1 MWASVRHRLGVT
13 VVVLAAFGLYAT
25 YAVTRLWHFR
35 AATYDLVIFDQA
47 VRSYAHFQ
55 PGIAPVKGVHNDF
68 GPHFSVLGD
77 HFSPILALL
86 APLYWIHDR
95 PVTLVLAQ
103 AALFAVAI
111 PFVWVF
117 TRRALGTTAAYL
129 VAVAFAISGPVQS
142 AVAFDVHEVMF
153 AVPLMAIAYERLQ
166 AERYGQA
173 GIAATALLL
182 VKEDMGFFLFGFG
195 VLLIVLRTP
204 HRRPEG
210 SERGQ
215 EQALWRWFPGVVA
228 MIGGI
233 AAVWLT
239 TQVLMPAAGGRPGY
253 YWQYGQLGAT
263 PGAGLRHVLQHPLQT
278 LALLVTPD
286 AKVQL
291 LLWLFA
297 PLAFCSLASPYVLP
311 AVPLLAERLL
321 AANHNWW
328 ASWPHYNAF
337 VVVILF
343 CAGVDGAARLARW
356 GVARYGTAQR
366 VAGTG
371 WAVFACAATLVTTLW
386 FPFHDLAH
394 ASWWT
399 PSARERAAAA
409 AAARVP
415 DGVTVEAM
423 NYVGPALSGRC
434 DVRLLDRTPRGAPWV
449 LLDTA
454 HRSFPFVTLA
464 EQRHRLP
471 YLEAHGYRE
480 VFHRHG
486 YVVLHKGGR

>member
-1 MWASVRHRLGVT
+1 MA

-25 YAVTRLWHFR
+25 YAVSRLQHFR

-47 VRSYAHFQ
+47 VRSYAHLQ

-68 GPHFSVLGD
+68 GPYFSVLGD
-77 HFSPILALL
+77 HFSPILAVL

-95 PVTLVLAQ
+95 PITLVLAQ
-103 AALFAVAI
+103 AALFALAI

-117 TRRALGTTAAYL
+117 TRRLLGPAAAYL
-129 VAVAFAISGPVQS
+129 VAVAFAVSGPIQA
-142 AVAFDVHEVMF
+142 AVAFDVHEVAF

-173 GIAATALLL
+173 GVAAVALLL

-195 VLLIVLRTP
+195 ALLVVLRGP

-210 SERGQ
+210 SDRGQ

-228 MIGGI
+228 MIAGI
-233 AAVWLT
+233 VAVWLT

-253 YWQYGQLGAT
+253 YWQYAGLGAT
-263 PGAGLRHVLQHPLQT
+263 PGAGLRHVLHHPVQT
-278 LALLVTPD
+278 LALFVTPD
-286 AKVQL
+286 GKVQL
-291 LLWLFA
+291 LLWLLA

-321 AANHNWW
+321 ASNPNWW
-328 ASWPHYNAF
+328 AVWPHYNAF

-343 CAGVDGAARLARW
+343 CAGVDGAARLARLW
-356 GVARYGTAQR
+356 VARYGTAQR

-371 WAVFACAATLVTTLW
+371 WAAFACAATLVTALW
-386 FPFHDLAH
+386 FPFHNLAH

-399 PSARERAAAA
+399 ASPRQRAAAA
-409 AAARVP
+409 AVAKVP

-423 NYVGPALSGRC
+423 NYLGPALSGRC

-449 LLDTA
+449 VLDTA

-480 VFHRHG
+480 VFRSDG
-486 YVVLHKGGR
+486 YVVLRKGGR